1 MERIVDDLKE
11 VDYLVLDDIGAES
24 MSGFVR
30 DDILFNILDYRME
43 NKLITIFTSNHTMK
57 TLREAFIYDKNNNKD
72 TLKGER
78 LLERVRVLTYE
89 QHLGGVNLRK

>member
-1 MERIVDDLKE
+1 MLESDILDDLKE

-43 NKLITIFTSNHTMK
+43 NKLITICVCSS
-57 TLREAFIYDKNNNKD
+57 
-72 TLKGER
+72 
-78 LLERVRVLTYE
+78 
-89 QHLGGVNLRK
+89 